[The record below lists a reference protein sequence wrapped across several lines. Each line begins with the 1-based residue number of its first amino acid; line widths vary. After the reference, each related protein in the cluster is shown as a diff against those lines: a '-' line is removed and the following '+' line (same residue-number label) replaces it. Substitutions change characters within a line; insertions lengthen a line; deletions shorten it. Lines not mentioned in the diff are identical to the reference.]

1 MLFLKDTPVE
11 TIIPM
16 TQAIEAVEESLA
28 ETSRGN
34 AVVLPRRRIHHDNR
48 MLFGVLPGSFK
59 GAMGA
64 YLQTDR
70 DRSIHHETVILY
82 SVETGEPLILF
93 QDCSINELRTG
104 AAGGVGARHLAP
116 ADARRVAVIGSEK
129 HAFTQLQA
137 VCAVRSIETV
147 RVFSPTPAHR
157 IRFAGRVAADLD
169 LDVTAADSA
178 EAALEGSDIVITATN
193 AQSPVFEGRSLRPGM
208 HVTSIANGDKT
219 RMREEIDRDAITRAA
234 KVCITSK
241 ATVQANESDLFRAVR
256 DGALTWDGVCELGD
270 VILGNAPGR
279 TAPEEITLFK
289 LQGLGIMDLAVGLR
303 AYEALKDSA
312 SVQRL

>member
-16 TQAIEAVEESLA
+16 AQAIEAVEECLA

-70 DRSIHHETVILY
+70 DRAIHHETVILY
-82 SVETGEPLILF
+82 SVETGEPLVLF

-104 AAGGVGARHLAP
+104 AAGGVGAKHLAP
-116 ADARRVAVIGSEK
+116 TAARRVAVIGSEK

-137 VCAVRSIETV
+137 VCAVRPIDTV

-157 IRFAGRVAADLD
+157 LRFAERVRTGLGLEA
-169 LDVTAADSA
+169 TAADSA

-193 AQSPVFEGRSLRPGM
+193 AQSPVFDGRGLRPGM
-208 HVTSIANGDKT
+208 HVTSIANGDST
-219 RMREEIDRDAITRAA
+219 RVREEIDRDTMTRAA
-234 KVCITSK
+234 RVCVTSR
-241 ATVQANESDLFRAVR
+241 ATVEANGSDVFRAVR
-256 DGALTWDGVCELGD
+256 DGVLGWGSVCELGD

-279 TAPEEITLFK
+279 TAPDEITLFK

-312 SVQRL
+312 SVQRI

>member
-82 SVETGEPLILF
+82 SVETGEPLVLF

-137 VCAVRSIETV
+137 VCAVRPIETV

-157 IRFAGRVAADLD
+157 IRFADRVRVGLD
-169 LDVTAADSA
+169 LEATAADSA

-219 RMREEIDRDAITRAA
+219 RVREEIDRDAMTRAA
-234 KVCITSK
+234 RVCITSK
-241 ATVQANESDLFRAVR
+241 ATVQANESDVFRAVR

-270 VILGNAPGR
+270 VILGNTPGR
-279 TAPEEITLFK
+279 TEPEEITLFK

>member
-1 MLFLKDTPVE
+1 MLFLKETPVD

-16 TQAIEAVEESLA
+16 AQAIEAVEESLA
-28 ETSRGN
+28 ETSRGA
-34 AVVLPRRRIHHDNR
+34 AVVLPRRRIHHPNR

-70 DRSIHHETVILY
+70 DRAIHHETVILY

-93 QDCSINELRTG
+93 QDCAINELRTG
-104 AAGGVGARHLAP
+104 AAGGVGAKYLAP
-116 ADARRVAVIGSEK
+116 PDATRVAVIGSEK

-137 VCAVRSIETV
+137 VCAVRPIESV
-147 RVFSPTPAHR
+147 RVFSPTPANR
-157 IRFAGRVAADLD
+157 LRFAGRAAAS
-169 LDVTAADSA
+169 LDVETTAVDSA
-178 EAALEGSDIVITATN
+178 DATLEGADIVITATN
-193 AQSPVFEGRSLRPGM
+193 AQTPVFEGRRLRPGT

-219 RMREEIDRDAITRAA
+219 RVREEIDHDTISRAR
-234 KVCITSK
+234 VCVTSK

-256 DGALTWDGVCELGD
+256 DGVLNWDGVCELGD

-279 TAPEEITLFK
+279 TGAEEITLFK

-303 AYEALKDSA
+303 AYDALKDS
-312 SVQRL
+312 SMVQRI

>member
-1 MLFLKDTPVE
+1 MLFLKETRVE
-11 TIIPM
+11 IIIPM
-16 TQAIEAVEESLA
+16 PQAIEAVEEALA

-34 AVVLPRRRIHHDNR
+34 AVVLPRRRIHHTNR

-70 DRSIHHETVILY
+70 DRTIHHETVILY

-104 AAGGVGARHLAP
+104 AAGGVGAKHLASP
-116 ADARRVAVIGSEK
+116 DARRVAVIGSEK

-137 VCAVRSIETV
+137 VCAVRPIDTV

-157 IRFAGRVAADLD
+157 IRFAGRARTDLD
-169 LDVTAADSA
+169 LDATAADSA

-219 RMREEIDRDAITRAA
+219 RVREEIDRDAMTRAA
-234 KVCITSK
+234 RVCITSK
-241 ATVQANESDLFRAVR
+241 ATVQANESDVFRAVR

-270 VILGNAPGR
+270 VILGNVPGR

>member
-1 MLFLKDTPVE
+1 MLFLKETPVE

-16 TQAIEAVEESLA
+16 AQAIEAVEEALA
-28 ETSRGN
+28 EASRGN
-34 AVVLPRRRIHHDNR
+34 AVVLPRRRIHHPDR

-59 GAMGA
+59 SVMGA

-82 SVETGEPLILF
+82 SVETGAPLILF

-104 AAGGVGARHLAP
+104 AAGGVGAKHLAP
-116 ADARRVAVIGSEK
+116 PDARRVAVIGSEK
-129 HAFTQLQA
+129 HALTQLQA
-137 VCAVRSIETV
+137 VCAVRPVDTV

-157 IRFAGRVAADLD
+157 LRFAHRARTALHPE
-169 LDVTAADSA
+169 VTAADSA

-193 AQSPVFEGRSLRPGM
+193 AQRPVFEGRRLRAGM

-219 RMREEIDRDAITRAA
+219 RVREEIDRDTLSRAA
-234 KVCITSK
+234 RVCVTSK

>member
-1 MLFLKDTPVE
+1 MLFLKETRVE

-16 TQAIEAVEESLA
+16 PQAIEAVEEALA

-34 AVVLPRRRIHHDNR
+34 AVVLPRRRIHHTNR

-70 DRSIHHETVILY
+70 DRTIHHETVILY

-104 AAGGVGARHLAP
+104 AAGGVGAKHLASP
-116 ADARRVAVIGSEK
+116 DARRVAVIGSEK

-137 VCAVRSIETV
+137 VCAVRPIDTV

-157 IRFAGRVAADLD
+157 IRFAGRARTDLD
-169 LDVTAADSA
+169 LDATAADSA

-219 RMREEIDRDAITRAA
+219 RVREEIDRDAMTRAA
-234 KVCITSK
+234 RVCITSK
-241 ATVQANESDLFRAVR
+241 ATVQANESDVFRAVR

-279 TAPEEITLFK
+279 TAPDEITLFK